1 MRCSDGAYPVR
12 YRMWGGQA
20 VDTAG
25 ETETAAEDT
34 ADEAEEQAVQEAEDE
49 AKEAAADAE
58 AEAEAESGAESA
70 DGQTLEAYFSDPS
83 IKEAFEGALDA
94 MAGEGMGLN
103 YEVKGNEF
111 IMEFTFED
119 AEELPEDAGDMLAAE
134 LENQADTFE
143 EQVESFDDAVG
154 QPGACTVTVRY
165 FDPEGTLLAERSYQA
180 Q

>member
-1 MRCSDGAYPVR
+1 MALTLSVTAC
-12 YRMWGGQA
+12 GGSGDA
-20 VDTAG
+20 A
-25 ETETAAEDT
+25 ETQETAAEDT
-34 ADEAEEQAVQEAEDE
+34 ANEAEEEAVQEAEDE
-49 AKEAAADAE
+49 AREAAADAE

-94 MAGEGMGLN
+94 MAGEGMSLN
-103 YEVKGNEF
+103 YEVKDNEF

-119 AEELPEDAGDMLAAE
+119 ATDLPEDAGDMLAAE